1 MVLATYITTPDEP
14 ATDLATAARNATHH
28 ALALLQEWLADE
40 RLTHTKLLFVT
51 RGAIAARPGE
61 DVSDLANA
69 PVWGLVRSAQREHPN
84 RLWLVDID
92 DDNLAAAVT
101 AASDNEPQL
110 ALRAGTTLTPR
121 LTHHTTPTPTPA
133 HFGDPDGTIL
143 ITGGTGTL
151 GALLARHLV
160 TRHGS
165 RHLLLTSRRG
175 EHAPGA
181 HALAEELTTLGANVT
196 IAACDAADRTTLA
209 ALLDTL
215 PTQHPLTTV
224 IHAAGTLDD
233 ATITNLTP
241 QQLDHVLQP
250 KIDAALNLHHLTHH
264 HNLSAFILFSGAAS
278 TFGSAGQAHYAAAN
292 VFLDALAAHR
302 TAHNLPA
309 TSLGWGFW
317 AERSEMTGHLDEIA
331 MRRIARIGLAEMT
344 STEGLA
350 LFDAAVRADL
360 PFVLPARL
368 DPASLNEQA
377 RAGTLPAIL
386 RGLVR
391 RPTRRVSPADGV
403 QATGSS
409 TLADRLAVMPE
420 AERADLLLEL
430 VRSQVAGVLGH
441 ESATAVKPQQAF
453 KELGFDSLAA
463 VELRNRLMRATSLRL
478 SATLAFDYPTPIALS
493 RYLESEL
500 LSGEETLT
508 DRLLSDLDGLES
520 ALSTLAPDEEARG
533 RVLRRVQR
541 ILLKFDDG
549 KASSDGIATVDQFDS
564 ASDDELFDF
573 LDNGI

>member
-1 MVLATYITTPDEP
+1 HLVQELVLESPLLLPEHEDIHLHVSVDAADDSNHRAVVVRSRPGRATAGQRTWTVHARGVLAETTRKPDHDPAPWPPADAERVDTSALYDDFTAAGYEYGPLFQGVQAAWRRGTEIFAEVTLPETGPDQFAIHPALLDAALHPLTLLDPDRNGIGEPRLPFSWTGVTLTATGATTLRVRLATLADNTVTLHATDTTGQPALSIDSLTLRPVTAEQLHHTHHGDNLYRLHWTPTPPHSTTPTTHTYTVLHPHTQLTQLRSALDAGSPTPDVVLATYITTPDEP

-69 PVWGLVRSAQREHPN
+69 PVWGLVRSAQREHPD

-110 ALRAGTTLTPR
+110 ALRAGTTLAPR
-121 LTHHTTPTPTPA
+121 LTHHTTPTPTPTPATTPATA

-181 HALAEELTTLGANVT
+181 HALAEELTALGANVT

-264 HNLSAFILFSGAAS
+264 HNLSAFILFS
-278 TFGSAGQAHYAAAN
+278 
-292 VFLDALAAHR
+292 
-302 TAHNLPA
+302 
-309 TSLGWGFW
+309 
-317 AERSEMTGHLDEIA
+317 
-331 MRRIARIGLAEMT
+331 
-344 STEGLA
+344 
-350 LFDAAVRADL
+350 
-360 PFVLPARL
+360 
-368 DPASLNEQA
+368 
-377 RAGTLPAIL
+377 
-386 RGLVR
+386 
-391 RPTRRVSPADGV
+391 
-403 QATGSS
+403 
-409 TLADRLAVMPE
+409 
-420 AERADLLLEL
+420 
-430 VRSQVAGVLGH
+430 
-441 ESATAVKPQQAF
+441 
-453 KELGFDSLAA
+453 
-463 VELRNRLMRATSLRL
+463 
-478 SATLAFDYPTPIALS
+478 
-493 RYLESEL
+493 
-500 LSGEETLT
+500 
-508 DRLLSDLDGLES
+508 
-520 ALSTLAPDEEARG
+520 
-533 RVLRRVQR
+533 
-541 ILLKFDDG
+541 
-549 KASSDGIATVDQFDS
+549 
-564 ASDDELFDF
+564 
-573 LDNGI
+573 